1 MPREQR
7 RYSQNEY
14 RIRKLK
20 SRVSLKKATK
30 GKILDLKKKMY
41 LNFKNLN
48 QLNSTLE
55 VTEKTVSKQPS
66 LAVIFQP
73 ERERKGWVENEY
85 SLKIFNKYV

>member
-1 MPREQR
+1 
-7 RYSQNEY
+7 
-14 RIRKLK
+14 
-20 SRVSLKKATK
+20 
-30 GKILDLKKKMY
+30 MY

-48 QLNSTLE
+48 LLNSTLE
-55 VTEKTVSKQPS
+55 VTEKTVSEQPS